1 MPVINTGDALA
12 GRFLVDRGCNKQPV
26 VWFEVDRLCLQIL
39 HPGSDRSA
47 KNVRST
53 EDILDFLADP
63 VKESMEQHKK
73 NLE

>member
-1 MPVINTGDALA
+1 ML
-12 GRFLVDRGCNKQPV
+12 
-26 VWFEVDRLCLQIL
+26 WFEVDRLWLQIL